1 MHFRPDPE
9 LVRFR
14 QNVREFLSSGE
25 ARGLRQRNP
34 STYHPSR
41 EDVAAWT
48 KVLYARGWSA
58 PNWPAEYGG
67 TGWSIF
73 QQSIFAEECYLANMP
88 RTHVQGLQMVGPVI
102 YTFGSDQQ
110 KDRFLGP
117 ILRGEQFWAQGF
129 SEPGAGSDLASLRTR
144 ADRDGDCYVVNGQKI
159 WTSSAMDADYIFC
172 LVRTATTDRPQR
184 GISFLLVG
192 AHSPGLTIRPI
203 HSIDDAYGLNEVF
216 FDNVR
221 VPAENLVGEQ
231 NDGWSYA
238 KFLLGNERTGGAA
251 DLPYAKKTLARL
263 RRIAA
268 QPYVHGSMDDYQGF
282 AARLAALEAE
292 VCALDF
298 SVIRLLSNS
307 SAGNSSG
314 GNPALA
320 SIIKIRGAELQQ
332 SLSELMVE
340 TLGPYGA
347 VHHPDWEL
355 SIDPADDEPGPASG
369 GGIAADYMFRR
380 AATIFGGTN
389 EVQRNIVAKLIL
401 GL

>member
-14 QNVREFLSSGE
+14 QEVRGFLSSDQ
-25 ARGLRQRNP
+25 ARALGRRNP

-41 EDVAAWT
+41 EQVAAWT
-48 KVLYARGWSA
+48 KILHARGWSA
-58 PNWPAEYGG
+58 PNWPVEYGG
-67 TGWSIF
+67 TGWSLF
-73 QQSIFAEECYLANMP
+73 QQTIFAEECYLANMP

-102 YTFGSDQQ
+102 YTFGSDLQ
-110 KDRFLGP
+110 KERFLGP
-117 ILRGEQFWAQGF
+117 ILRGEEFWAQGF
-129 SEPGAGSDLASLRTR
+129 SEPAAGSDLASLRTR
-144 ADRDGDCYVVNGQKI
+144 AHRDGDHYVVNGQKI

-172 LVRTATTDRPQR
+172 LVRTSTTDRPQR
-184 GISFLLVG
+184 GISFLLVD
-192 AHSPGLTIRPI
+192 ARSSGLTIRPI

-221 VPAENLVGEQ
+221 VPVENLVGEE
-231 NDGWSYA
+231 NAGWGYA

-263 RRIAA
+263 RRIARQRCSPGA
-268 QPYVHGSMDDYQGF
+268 MDDYEGF
-282 AARLAALEAE
+282 TARLAALEAE

-298 SVIRLLSNS
+298 SVLRLL
-307 SAGNSSG
+307 GNPEG
-314 GNPALA
+314 ANPALA

-332 SLSELMVE
+332 ALSELMVE

-347 VHHPDWEL
+347 VHHPDWE
-355 SIDPADDEPGPASG
+355 STVDPADDAPSPTSG

-380 AATIFGGTN
+380 AATIFGGSN
-389 EVQRNIVAKLIL
+389 EIQRNIVAKLIL